1 MDNNNEHRQ
10 QWSKA
15 SEDILQTRYPL
26 HKACREGDI
35 ENLALL
41 LVSSAQQHSA
51 LVEDEFYGW
60 TPAHW
65 AAYFGK
71 VGCMCEV
78 LIIATKC

>member
-1 MDNNNEHRQ
+1 MDNNNDHDGNR

-15 SEDILQTRYPL
+15 SEDILKCRYPL

-35 ENLALL
+35 EALSL
-41 LVSSAQQHSA
+41 LIVPGQHNI
-51 LVEDEFYGW
+51 LLEDEFYGW

-71 VGCMCEV
+71 V
-78 LIIATKC
+78 I